1 MTGHGGNLRA
11 LAQQA
16 GRPCE
21 EILDFSASI
30 NPLGPPPC
38 LRAVLSRNIESLVHY
53 PDPDSRE
60 LVSAIA
66 KCYAIPEDQIIVGN
80 GSTELLYAL
89 ARAAALPRAVIP
101 APSYIDYATAARRA
115 GMEVHTPP
123 LRESDGFALD
133 WQELDKAC
141 STGILPVSK
150 CSMGILPMSSPFP
163 AVSSVAQPPPAV
175 SCCSLGVAEEPKK
188 KQKEKTKTQPGA
200 AVPQQQQQQQPQQ
213 KQQQQDMAKMA
224 MLHRMVLLG
233 QPNNPTGL
241 MLDPARLREFAAGHL
256 ETLFV
261 VDEAFA
267 DFVADYPTL
276 MRDLPANVVVLR
288 SMTKFFAI
296 PGLRLGFAVASPDMA
311 ARMREH
317 LLPWSVNA
325 LAQAAGAA
333 VLADRDYAD
342 RSRRFVREQ
351 RDSLAAGLGAIPG
364 LFVYPGCAN
373 FLLVRLNR
381 SDIDAPA
388 LAARLIGRGVAIRV
402 CDNYP
407 GLDGRFFRVA
417 VRTPQ
422 ENARLLEE
430 LSIAVGSPR
439 PPAKPRRTPAI
450 MFQGTSSNAGKSVLT
465 AALCRILLQDGVRVA
480 PFKSQNMSLNS
491 FVTADGGEMGRAQV
505 VQAQACRL
513 DPDVRMNPILLKP
526 SSDTGSQVIVRGQ
539 PVGNMRV
546 MEYVR
551 YKPRAFAA
559 AKECYDSLAAD
570 FDAVV
575 LEGAGSPGEVN
586 LKRHDIVNMQMALYA
601 GSPVLVVGDIDR
613 GGVFASFVGTMEVLE
628 PWERAMVAGWVV
640 NRFRGD
646 ASLLRD
652 ALDYTLGHTGRPV
665 LGVVP
670 YLPAL
675 GLPQE
680 DSVEFKSGL
689 IDDTRDGKQC
699 VEIAVIDLPHIS
711 NFTDFDALAGE
722 SDARVR
728 IVRKLQDLGQ
738 PDAVILPGSKNTLA
752 DLAYLKR
759 SGLAAKILEM
769 AAADSAEIVGICG
782 GFQMLGRCVHDP
794 QCVES
799 VTGRDEGLGLL
810 AVETVL
816 AAEKTLVRSR
826 AKHTPS
832 GLEVFG
838 YEIHHGLTNACGTG
852 IPVVCDADILSACDA
867 GVPPACGEAI
877 LASPDDTGHSS
888 TQGNS
893 KDADKMSAAHEGETP
908 ASHMAKMA
916 MLQKDMGRMPML
928 QPLFVREDGQAV
940 GLGAASGRVWGT
952 YLHGVFDADEFRR
965 WFIDRLRVRRGL
977 APLGK
982 VSARYDIEPA
992 LDRLADAVRKSLNMK
1007 EIYCLLGL

>member
-30 NPLGPPPC
+30 NPLGPPTC
-38 LRAVLSRNIESLVHY
+38 LRAVLSRHIESLVHY

-66 KCYAIPEDQIIVGN
+66 KCYAVPEDQIVVGN

-89 ARAAALPRAVIP
+89 TRAAALTRAVIP

-115 GMEVHTPP
+115 GMEVHTLA
-123 LRESDGFALD
+123 LRETDGFAMD
-133 WQELDKAC
+133 WRELGKALA
-141 STGILPVSK
+141 GR
-150 CSMGILPMSSPFP
+150 
-163 AVSSVAQPPPAV
+163 Q
-175 SCCSLGVAEEPKK
+175 
-188 KQKEKTKTQPGA
+188 
-200 AVPQQQQQQQPQQ
+200 
-213 KQQQQDMAKMA
+213 
-224 MLHRMVLLG
+224 MVLLG

-241 MLDPARLREFAAGHL
+241 MLDPARLREFAAGRL

-342 RSRRFVREQ
+342 RSRQFVREQ
-351 RDSLAAGLGAIPG
+351 RESLAAGLGAIPG

-388 LAARLIGRGVAIRV
+388 LAARLIRRGIAIRV

-430 LSIAVGSPR
+430 LSLAAGSPR

-526 SSDTGSQVIVRGQ
+526 SSDTGSQVIVRGK

-551 YKPRAFAA
+551 YKPQAFAA

-570 FDAVV
+570 FDAIVI
-575 LEGAGSPGEVN
+575 EGAGSPGEVN

-601 GSPVLVVGDIDR
+601 GSPVLIVGDIDR
-613 GGVFASFVGTMEVLE
+613 GGVFASFVGTMEVLD
-628 PWERAMVAGWVV
+628 PWERALVAGWVV

-646 ASLLRD
+646 ASLLGD

-675 GLPQE
+675 NLPQE
-680 DSVEFKSGL
+680 DSVEFKSGV
-689 IDDTRDGKQC
+689 IDDRRDGEQC

-728 IVRKLQDLGQ
+728 IVRKLEDLGN

-759 SGLAAKILEM
+759 TGLAAKILEM
-769 AAADSAEIVGICG
+769 AAADSAEIVGVCG
-782 GFQMLGRCVHDP
+782 GFQMLGRCVLDP

-838 YEIHHGLTNACGTG
+838 YEIHHGLTNGDG
-852 IPVVCDADILSACDA
+852 ENL
-867 GVPPACGEAI
+867 PP
-877 LASPDDTGHSS
+877 
-888 TQGNS
+888 
-893 KDADKMSAAHEGETP
+893 M
-908 ASHMAKMA
+908 
-916 MLQKDMGRMPML
+916 
-928 QPLFVREDGQAV
+928 FVREDGQAV
-940 GLGAASGRVWGT
+940 GLGAANGRVWGT

-992 LDRLADAVRKSLNMK
+992 LDRLADVVRKSLDMK
-1007 EIYCLLGL
+1007 EIHCLLGL

>member
-38 LRAVLSRNIESLVHY
+38 LRAVLSRHIESLVHY

-66 KCYAIPEDQIIVGN
+66 KCYALPEGQIVVGN

-89 ARAAALPRAVIP
+89 TRAAALTRAVIP
-101 APSYIDYATAARRA
+101 APSYSDYAMAARRA
-115 GMEVHTPP
+115 GMEVHTLP
-123 LRESDGFALD
+123 LRESDGFEMD
-133 WQELDKAC
+133 WRELDKALAAQC
-141 STGILPVSK
+141 GKGILPVRG
-150 CSMGILPMSSPFP
+150 MGVPPMSPTGVSPVSSPFP
-163 AVSSVAQPPPAV
+163 AVSS
-175 SCCSLGVAEEPKK
+175 SEMH
-188 KQKEKTKTQPGA
+188 
-200 AVPQQQQQQQPQQ
+200 PQQQEQEQ
-213 KQQQQDMAKMA
+213 KQQDRAGTSLEHMARMA
-224 MLHRMVLLG
+224 MPRRMVLLG

-276 MRDLPANVVVLR
+276 MRDLPPNVVVLR

-296 PGLRLGFAVASPDMA
+296 PGLRLGFAVASPNMA

-325 LAQAAGAA
+325 MAQAAGAA

-351 RDSLAAGLGAIPG
+351 RESLAAGLGAIPG

-388 LAARLIGRGVAIRV
+388 LAARLIRRGIAIRV

-430 LSIAVGSPR
+430 LSIAAGSPR

-570 FDAVV
+570 FDAIVI
-575 LEGAGSPGEVN
+575 EGAGSPGEVN
-586 LKRHDIVNMQMALYA
+586 LKSHDIVNMRMALYA

-628 PWERAMVAGWVV
+628 PWERALVAGWVV

-646 ASLLRD
+646 ASLLGD

-675 GLPQE
+675 NLPQE
-680 DSVEFKSGL
+680 DSVEFKSGV
-689 IDDTRDGKQC
+689 IDDTRDGERC

-722 SDARVR
+722 GDARVR
-728 IVRKLQDLGQ
+728 IVRKLQDLGN

-759 SGLAAKILEM
+759 TGLAAKILEM
-769 AAADSAEIVGICG
+769 AAADSAEIVGVCG
-782 GFQMLGRCVHDP
+782 GFQMLGRCVLDP

-826 AKHTPS
+826 AKHAPS

-838 YEIHHGLTNACGTG
+838 YEIHHGLTNGCGTG
-852 IPVVCDADILSACDA
+852 ILPVCGMGVSPVSSPFPAVSSSEIHPQQQQQERQQQDRA
-867 GVPPACGEAI
+867 GTALE
-877 LASPDDTGHSS
+877 
-888 TQGNS
+888 
-893 KDADKMSAAHEGETP
+893 
-908 ASHMAKMA
+908 HMGK
-916 MLQKDMGRMPML
+916 MPM
-928 QPLFVREDGQAV
+928 PLFVREDGQSV

-992 LDRLADAVRKSLNMK
+992 LDRLADVVRKSLNMK
-1007 EIYCLLGL
+1007 EIHRLMGL

>member
-30 NPLGPPPC
+30 NPLGPPTC

-66 KCYAIPEDQIIVGN
+66 AYYSVPENQIIVGN

-89 ARAAALPRAVIP
+89 TRAAALTRAVIP

-115 GMEVHTPP
+115 GMEVHTLP
-123 LRESDGFALD
+123 LRESDGFTLD
-133 WQELDKAC
+133 WQELDKALAAKC
-141 STGILPVSK
+141 DADIL
-150 CSMGILPMSSPFP
+150 CACDAGGTP
-163 AVSSVAQPPPAV
+163 A
-175 SCCSLGVAEEPKK
+175 
-188 KQKEKTKTQPGA
+188 TR
-200 AVPQQQQQQQPQQ
+200 
-213 KQQQQDMAKMA
+213 
-224 MLHRMVLLG
+224 RMVLLG

-256 ETLFV
+256 DSLFV

-296 PGLRLGFAVASPDMA
+296 PGLRLGFAVASPNMA

-333 VLADRDYAD
+333 VLADRAYAD
-342 RSRRFVREQ
+342 RSRQFVQEQ
-351 RDSLAAGLGAIPG
+351 RQSLAAGLGAIPG

-381 SDIDAPA
+381 SDIDAPT
-388 LAARLIGRGVAIRV
+388 LASRLIRQGIAIRV

-526 SSDTGSQVIVRGQ
+526 SSDTGSQVIVRGK

-551 YKPRAFAA
+551 YKPQAFAA

-570 FDAVV
+570 FDAIVI
-575 LEGAGSPGEVN
+575 EGAGSPGEVN
-586 LKRHDIVNMQMALYA
+586 LKSHDIVNMQMALYA

-628 PWERAMVAGWVV
+628 PWERALVAGWVV

-646 ASLLRD
+646 ASLLGD

-675 GLPQE
+675 NLPQE
-680 DSVEFKSGL
+680 DSVEFKSGV
-689 IDDTRDGKQC
+689 IDDRRDGKQC

-728 IVRKLQDLGQ
+728 IVRKLQDLGN

-769 AAADSAEIVGICG
+769 AAADGAEIVGVCG
-782 GFQMLGRCVHDP
+782 GFQMLGRCVLDP

-826 AKHTPS
+826 GKHAPS

-838 YEIHHGLTNACGTG
+838 YEIHHGVTNG
-852 IPVVCDADILSACDA
+852 
-867 GVPPACGEAI
+867 
-877 LASPDDTGHSS
+877 
-888 TQGNS
+888 
-893 KDADKMSAAHEGETP
+893 EGEDLP
-908 ASHMAKMA
+908 AM
-916 MLQKDMGRMPML
+916 
-928 QPLFVREDGQAV
+928 FVREDGQAA

-992 LDRLADAVRKSLNMK
+992 LDRLADVVRKSLNMK
-1007 EIYCLLGL
+1007 EIHRLLGL